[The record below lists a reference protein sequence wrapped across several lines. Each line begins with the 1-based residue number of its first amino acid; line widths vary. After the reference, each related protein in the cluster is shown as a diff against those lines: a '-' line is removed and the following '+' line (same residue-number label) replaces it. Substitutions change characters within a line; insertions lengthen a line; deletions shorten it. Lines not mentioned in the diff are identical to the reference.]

1 VSSTSSPAPETADMA
16 SLGLECGTGLK
27 ALQQIQHRYD
37 DDMWDIDHPTHAK
50 VRHVHIHLSTTVGRL
65 ASLIEPADH
74 DACHGRESADN
85 PADPGAVANLVA
97 DLLMHAAQLANCYD
111 LELDSALARRYR
123 NNAQRFAPTSAF
135 AAFGADRDYAAGVKS
150 SERDCP

>member
-1 VSSTSSPAPETADMA
+1 VNSASSPLPERAGMA
-16 SLGLECGTGLK
+16 SLSLPCRTGLK
-27 ALQQIQHRYD
+27 ALQEIQNRYD
-37 DDMWDIDHPTHAK
+37 DDMWDIDHPAHAK
-50 VRHVHIHLSTTVGRL
+50 VRHIHIHLSTTIGRL

-74 DACHGRESADN
+74 DAFHGRDSTDSA
-85 PADPGAVANLVA
+85 ADPGAVANLVA

-135 AAFGADRDYAAGVKS
+135 AEFGTDVARQ
-150 SERDCP
+150 

>member
-1 VSSTSSPAPETADMA
+1 MA
-16 SLGLECGTGLK
+16 SLSLQCRTGLK
-27 ALQQIQHRYD
+27 ALQQIQDRYD
-37 DDMWDIDHPTHAK
+37 AEMWDIDQPAHSK

-74 DACHGRESADN
+74 DAFHGREA
-85 PADPGAVANLVA
+85 AATTTDPGAVANLVA
-97 DLLMHAAQLANCYD
+97 DLLMHPAQLANCYG

-135 AAFGADRDYAAGVKS
+135 AEFGTS
-150 SERDCP
+150 SL